1 MDPQRISDTRATSVN
16 PFEGSDRLC
25 FGTVQYNILLEKILW
40 ESLRRYLYKIPS
52 SYEKF
57 HKECYKALLRYL
69 FTEKSFAA
77 GWHQQS
83 TLTRG
88 SLRCSAE
95 GPETHVPTG
104 ICNSPF
110 VLDFNYPP
118 GIEKLEE
125 ELHHKCISYEVPLQ
139 GGEILASL
147 IKIRDHIINPDFIA
161 KNLQYSA
168 ESLNDKT
175 VEFRPK
181 EPSVATKKGKEDT
194 MVVLIR
200 GPLKVELRKP
210 VYQKLVND
218 YRGDK
223 VGGNILKD
231 IMKVATRYQL
241 ISDVDLDTYH
251 WAVRPTA
258 VAAFNEKIRAIT
270 GNPNDGIVH
279 ECFASPLNHSSLVSS
294 YSSPFFDSDVYF
306 GSKGNIFHYLHQVIG
321 LVMAN
326 PPFLE
331 EIQDRFVDCFLYRLG
346 EADRMGQVFGGII
359 IYPKWDDARGNIALK
374 GSPYLITRAIPSSI
388 ADKERREAIFGF
400 MSYNTGIQFSMGQ
413 HWQEAIDKVEFFLL
427 LNYQA
432 QRIYGRP
439 EDFFVF

>member
-1 MDPQRISDTRATSVN
+1 MNNQGKIKSDIATN
-16 PFEGSDRLC
+16 LFDDRLC
-25 FGTVQYNILLEKILW
+25 FGVVQYNILLEKILW

-52 SYEKF
+52 SYGKF

-69 FTEKSFAA
+69 FTEKSFAVS
-77 GWHQQS
+77 WHQQS
-83 TLTRG
+83 TSVGTSKLTGLCSVG
-88 SLRCSAE
+88 STE
-95 GPETHVPTG
+95 IPTG
-104 ICNSPF
+104 VCNSPF

-118 GIEKLEE
+118 GIKKLEE
-125 ELHHKCISYEVPLQ
+125 ELHHKCETFEVPLQ
-139 GGEILASL
+139 GSEILASL
-147 IKIRDHIINPDFIA
+147 IKIRDHIINPYFII
-161 KNLQYSA
+161 KSPQYSA

-181 EPSVATKKGKEDT
+181 EPSVAKKGKEDT
-194 MVVLIR
+194 MVVLTR
-200 GPLKVELRKP
+200 GPLTVELRKS

-231 IMKVATRYQL
+231 IMKVAIRYQL

-251 WAVRPTA
+251 WAIRPTA

-270 GNPNDGIVH
+270 GNPNDGISH

-294 YSSPFFDSDVYF
+294 YSSPFLDSDVYF
-306 GSKGNIFHYLHQVIG
+306 GSKGNIFNYLNQVTG

-359 IYPKWDDARGNIALK
+359 IYPKWDDARGNVALK
-374 GSPYLITRAIPSSI
+374 ASPYLITRAIPSSI
-388 ADKERREAIFGF
+388 ADKERRESIFGF

-427 LNYQA
+427 LNHQA